1 MSQMGAEQTSDIS
14 VVLCAYTAE
23 RWDDL
28 VAAVNSIQEQSLAAK
43 EIVVVIDNNAELL
56 ARVREEMRDIVAI
69 GNDGPRGAGEARNRG
84 VGAATGAFVG
94 FLDDDAVAAPDWI
107 KLAKHAFRNAKVIG
121 AGGRIEPSWDG
132 GRPRWMAE
140 EFYWTVGCTYP
151 GLPTSEAP
159 VRNLIAT
166 NMFVR
171 REAFLELGGFRA
183 GFGKTGTRSGTEETD
198 LCIRAGQKWPE
209 SVWLYDPAISVS
221 HRVPRTR
228 SSLKYFVSRCY
239 DEGLAKASIVKFV
252 GWQDGLSAERVY
264 TSRTLPK
271 GFCRGLASV
280 VEDLDV
286 LGPVRS
292 ASIVVGLAATAA
304 GYVVG
309 QRRRWSRQRN
319 QPATV
324 PGHDDLESVA
334 LGNGHGRPP
343 YGSVEWDGQPQ
354 PTTADRSRRTKL
366 EGVLVVGSGTR
377 FISGVSHY
385 TRYVAIA
392 LAERT
397 PTSVI
402 LMRQLIPRS
411 FYPGRARVGE
421 RLSDERYPPDMP
433 VFDGVDWYWVP
444 TIIGAVRFLR
454 RHRPDAVLF
463 QWWTGAV
470 LHSYVLLA
478 LVARRLGARVIIEI
492 HEIQDTGEAA
502 MTPARTYVRCF
513 GRWLMEM
520 ADGYLVHSEF
530 DRDELRRSF
539 GVDERRVRV
548 VRHGPFSHYA
558 VGKSQPKREAP
569 ADALNVFF
577 FGTIRPYKGLEDL
590 VAAFEALADEDQ
602 RWWLTVV
609 GETWE
614 EWVTPIEL
622 LSRSSHRDR
631 ITLVNHYVSDAEASQ
646 WFAGA
651 DIVALPYRRSSA
663 SGPLHLTM
671 DAGLPVVVTDVGGLG
686 EATRDYAGAIL
697 VPAAN
702 PTALAAGL
710 REAIGLRG
718 RRFEDSGT
726 WASNA
731 NAVLKMLGTIEA
743 EPQTVT

>member
-1 MSQMGAEQTSDIS
+1 MRERQTSGIS

-28 VAAVNSIQEQSLAAK
+28 VAAVDSIREQSFAAK
-43 EIVVVIDNNAELL
+43 EIVVVIDNNTELL
-56 ARVREEMRDIVAI
+56 ERVQHEMTDVVAI

-84 VGAATGAFVG
+84 VAAATGACIG
-94 FLDDDAVAAPDWI
+94 FLDDDAVADPDWI
-107 KLAKHAFRNAKVIG
+107 RRANRAFGDASVIG
-121 AGGRIEPSWDG
+121 VGGRIEPAWDD
-132 GRPRWMAE
+132 RKPRWMAE

-151 GLPTSEAP
+151 GLPTSGAP

-171 REAFLELGGFRA
+171 RNLLLELGGFRA

-198 LCIRAGQKWPE
+198 LCIRAGQRWPDRI
-209 SVWLYDPAISVS
+209 WLYDPAISVT

-228 SSLKYFVSRCY
+228 SGLKYFVSRCY

-252 GWQDGLSAERVY
+252 GWRDGLATERLY
-264 TSRTLPK
+264 TTRTLPR
-271 GFCRGLASV
+271 GFFRGLAAV
-280 VEDLDV
+280 VADLDPF
-286 LGPVRS
+286 GAARS
-292 ASIVVGLAATAA
+292 ASIVVGLAATTA

-309 QRRRWSRQRN
+309 EQRRWSRVGT
-319 QPATV
+319 PATTAS
-324 PGHDDLESVA
+324 GEDRLDSLARSN
-334 LGNGHGRPP
+334 GNGRRPHGSPERN
-343 YGSVEWDGQPQ
+343 GHAQ
-354 PTTADRSRRTKL
+354 PTTEDRSRSTKP
-366 EGVLVVGSGTR
+366 EGILIVGSGTR

-392 LAERT
+392 LAECT

-402 LMRQLIPRS
+402 LMRRLIPRS

-421 RLSDERYPPDMP
+421 LLTDERYPPEMP
-433 VFDGVDWYWVP
+433 VYDGVDWYWLP

-454 RHRPDAVLF
+454 RHRPEAVVF

-478 LVARRLGARVIIEI
+478 LVARGLGARVIIEI

-502 MTPARTYVRCF
+502 MTPARTYVKRF

-520 ADGYLVHSEF
+520 ADGYLVHSQF

-539 GVDERRVRV
+539 GVDERHVKV

-558 VGKSQPKREAP
+558 VGESEPKREAP

-590 VAAFEALADEDQ
+590 VAAFEVLADEDK

-614 EWVTPIEL
+614 EWVTPLKLI
-622 LSRSSHRDR
+622 SRSSHRDR

-686 EATRDYAGAIL
+686 EATREYAGAIL
-697 VPAAN
+697 VPAADH
-702 PTALAAGL
+702 TALAAGL
-710 REAIGLRG
+710 REAVALCG
-718 RRFEDSGT
+718 RRFEDSGS

-731 NAVLKMLGTIEA
+731 NAVLEA
-743 EPQTVT
+743 PRNDRG